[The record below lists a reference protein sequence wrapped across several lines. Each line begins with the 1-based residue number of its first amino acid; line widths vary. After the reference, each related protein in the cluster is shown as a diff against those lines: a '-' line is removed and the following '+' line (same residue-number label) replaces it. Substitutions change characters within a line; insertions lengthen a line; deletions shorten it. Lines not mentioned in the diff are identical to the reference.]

1 MNARRAS
8 RTTPPKARRGRP
20 SVHDESWTKVSVVL
34 FDRQITQLDRI
45 LQRVKQPDGKR
56 LTRASLIRALLD
68 GLLDGGLRLDTRTTE
83 MDLRDR
89 VARIMRSRR

>member
-1 MNARRAS
+1 MNARRAA

-68 GLLDGGLRLDTRTTE
+68 GLLEGGLQLDTRTTE

-89 VARIMRSRR
+89 VAGIIRGRR